1 MMLNKTYFKDSEW
14 IMEMAIPL
22 KLFDGINT
30 CSPMEPGNRWVFQTI
45 RQDRND
51 ATGNRR
57 SWSTLFEVYPDHPNV
72 HEPEDFG
79 YLVFVD

>member
-1 MMLNKTYFKDSEW
+1 MPSDLSFEDHARIKSRQHRGEKQNEQRSE
-14 IMEMAIPL
+14 
-22 KLFDGINT
+22 
-30 CSPMEPGNRWVFQTI
+30 
-45 RQDRND
+45 DRND